1 MVVGVFGEENLEG
14 YDEGG
19 EEEVE
24 DGDVGELPFE
34 LVELGAAVGVEV
46 GHGVHEAA
54 DDEE

>member
-1 MVVGVFGEENLEG
+1 MVVGVSGEEEFEG
-14 YDEGG
+14 YEQGG
-19 EEEVE
+19 EEEVY

-34 LVELGAAVGVEV
+34 LVEFGAAIGVEV